1 MIVMYIIIIVNF
13 ILTISPFFRSFL
25 FFIVNIFI
33 FYLFNFCM
41 AEEPPRGS
49 YTIKYVCMY
58 VCISSPEVEPAV
70 SEPERLTRSLKD
82 MICKQ

>member
-58 VCISSPEVEPAV
+58 VLVAQRSSQQ
-70 SEPERLTRSLKD
+70 SQSQKD
-82 MICKQ
+82 SQDP